1 MSSTESPI
9 SITVKT
15 NAGSLVTVRADNGD
29 QLDAIVSSALAAL
42 ESAVKE
48 LETTLRVG
56 TPPQAI
62 PTSPAVGYLAQSM
75 GATVVSQQDTPP
87 FSGTPSLDGGRS
99 CKHGKMTALQG
110 PAKNGGVYKGYFCP
124 TPQGAVDKCRT
135 EYVQKFEPEWN
146 TFVPDRTK

>member
-15 NAGSLVTVRADNGD
+15 PAGSLVTVRADNGD
-29 QLDAIVSSALAAL
+29 QLDALVSSALAAL
-42 ESAVKE
+42 DSAVKE
-48 LETTLRVG
+48 LETTLRVSA
-56 TPPQAI
+56 PQSA
-62 PTSPAVGYLAQSM
+62 PVSPAVGYLAQSM

-124 TPQGAVDKCRT
+124 TPQGSPDKCRT

-146 TFVPDRTK
+146 TFVPDRIK